1 MSDLDVDQ
9 TTASCDE
16 RPFRVRNSRN
26 EAPIRDFLPL
36 HTTQTTGALLSS
48 KEDLMGYER
57 YPRGTNPQG
66 DYYNRDETQDYG
78 RDYGSGRQHSYSSA
92 RDYQSAGML
101 GRDDDRGDRNDRNDR
116 GGNDRYGSGS
126 YGSGSYGQREYGN
139 AGYARD
145 YNRDRDG
152 RSDDGRSSYGSSN
165 YGGFD
170 YGRSNSGRSNYGQS
184 DYGRSDYG
192 RSNYGQSNDGRSN
205 QYGQSGQYG
214 QSNRYGSGSS
224 DYHGSY
230 GSDGRRFVDVG
241 DRKHWDD
248 DNNDRNRS
256 YGRGEQNRYG
266 GNDRGD
272 SQRGGNYGRA
282 PQGYDYQDRGFFARA
297 GDEVRSWFGDEDAE
311 RRREMDNRY
320 DEREYNQRDRHD
332 RESDY
337 HHWRSG
343 QIAALDRDYD
353 EYRSE
358 NRTKF
363 QNEFSS
369 WRTNRQTQRDSL
381 DKVKEHAEVVGSDG
395 SHVGTVDK
403 VRGDRILLTKNDA
416 DAGGQH
422 HSIPSSW
429 IQSVEDKKVTLSK
442 TADEAK
448 KQWRDE
454 ENKQAMFG
462 YGDRTSDRTGQRS
475 QSTAT
480 GYGSGES
487 TSGQSSSTLGSS
499 TSGSSTGSTGT
510 TGTNASSTSGLSST
524 DTNLNSSFSGT
535 YQNK

>member
-1 MSDLDVDQ
+1 
-9 TTASCDE
+9 
-16 RPFRVRNSRN
+16 
-26 EAPIRDFLPL
+26 
-36 HTTQTTGALLSS
+36 
-48 KEDLMGYER
+48 MGYER

-66 DYYNRDETQDYG
+66 DYNNREETQDYG
-78 RDYGSGRQHSYSSA
+78 RDYGSGRQYSYSSA
-92 RDYQSAGML
+92 RDYQSAGMM
-101 GRDDDRGDRNDRNDR
+101 GRDDDRDYR
-116 GGNDRYGSGS
+116 GNRDRYESGS
-126 YGSGSYGQREYGN
+126 YGSNPYGQRDYGN
-139 AGYARD
+139 AGYGRND
-145 YNRDRDG
+145 RDRDDRG
-152 RSDDGRSSYGSSN
+152 
-165 YGGFD
+165 
-170 YGRSNSGRSNYGQS
+170 YGRSEYGQSGYGQSNYGQS
-184 DYGRSDYG
+184 R
-192 RSNYGQSNDGRSN
+192 
-205 QYGQSGQYG
+205 QYGSSGR
-214 QSNRYGSGSS
+214 NE
-224 DYHGSY
+224 YHGSY

-248 DNNDRNRS
+248 DNRGG
-256 YGRGEQNRYG
+256 YGREQNRFG

-272 SQRGGNYGRA
+272 SQRGNYGRA
-282 PQGYDYQDRGFFARA
+282 PQGYNYQERGFFDRA
-297 GDEVRSWFGDEDAE
+297 GDEVRSWFGDEEAE

-332 RESDY
+332 RDSDY

-358 NRTKF
+358 NRSKF
-363 QNEFSS
+363 NNEFGS

-403 VRGDRILLTKNDA
+403 VRGDRILLTKNDV

-429 IQSVEDKKVTLSK
+429 ISSVEDKKVMLSK

-454 ENKQAMFG
+454 ESKQAMFG
-462 YGDRTSDRTGQRS
+462 YGDRTSDNMAGQRS
-475 QSTAT
+475 LSQS
-480 GYGSGES
+480 GSYGGS
-487 TSGQSSSTLGSS
+487 TGQSM
-499 TSGSSTGSTGT
+499 TGST
-510 TGTNASSTSGLSST
+510 ASSTSTSAGG